1 MSLTIDR
8 GIFPKL
14 MKDFKAAAG
23 TGGQISAAEVKKTVK
38 KGMAQIKA
46 EYDGADSEKGLA
58 AARNALAKTVRA
70 ADKNWK
76 LTGAAYREA
85 RDLLGPSMDGKAGKL
100 ADLEKKI
107 RSDVR
112 STSFSPYG
120 G

>member
-14 MKDFKAAAG
+14 MKDFKAAAE
-23 TGGQISAAEVKKTVK
+23 TGGRISAAEVKKTVT
-38 KGMAQIKA
+38 KGMNQIKA
-46 EYDGADSEKGLA
+46 EYEGADSERGLA

-70 ADKNWK
+70 ADKNWN

-85 RDLLGPSMDGKAGKL
+85 KELLGANLDGKAGKL

-107 RSDVR
+107 RNTVR
-112 STSFSPYG
+112 SATVSPYG

>member
-1 MSLTIDR
+1 MSLTIER

-14 MKDFKAAAG
+14 MKDFKAAAE
-23 TGGQISAAEVKKTVK
+23 TGGQISAAEVKKTIK
-38 KGMAQIKA
+38 KGMSQIKA

-76 LTGAAYREA
+76 LTGAAYRQA
-85 RDLLGPSMDGKAGKL
+85 KDLIGANFDGKAGKL

-107 RSDVR
+107 RSQVR
-112 STSFSPYG
+112 SVTVSPYG

>member
-14 MKDFKAAAG
+14 MKDFKAAAE
-23 TGGQISAAEVKKTVK
+23 TGGRISAAEVKKTVT
-38 KGMAQIKA
+38 KGMNQIK
-46 EYDGADSEKGLA
+46 EEFEGASSERGLA

-85 RDLLGPSMDGKAGKL
+85 KDLLGPNLDGKAGKL
-100 ADLEKKI
+100 AALEQKI
-107 RSDVR
+107 RNEVR
-112 STSFSPYG
+112 SPTFSPYG